1 MTHSS
6 QIKNFLEFYLSVENG
21 KNRELDAFNQLV
33 AGKEKK
39 KRIHVKYH
47 PEN

>member
-6 QIKNFLEFYLSVENG
+6 QIFNLSVENG

-39 KRIHVKYH
+39 IRSSLDKDFVHQCS
-47 PEN
+47 